1 MKRNLLL
8 SLMLCLTLLCMT
20 QCKKEAPTSIK
31 MSETTITLS
40 SETKEA
46 KVKVTSNVDW
56 ICSGGD
62 KVLGIPIMTLDW
74 IEIEPYASKAGSTD
88 MLIRLIDEKAPDK
101 EASLS
106 IKLEELNGSATA
118 SLTVKYKP

>member
-1 MKRNLLL
+1 MKRIFFFVTA
-8 SLMLCLTLLCMT
+8 MLDSIVYDTR
-20 QCKKEAPTSIK
+20 KKEAPTSIK

-62 KVLGIPIMTLDW
+62 KGLGIVIMTLDW
-74 IEIEPYASKAGSTD
+74 IEIEPF
-88 MLIRLIDEKAPDK
+88 IP
-101 EASLS
+101 
-106 IKLEELNGSATA
+106 
-118 SLTVKYKP
+118 KPVPLKWQ